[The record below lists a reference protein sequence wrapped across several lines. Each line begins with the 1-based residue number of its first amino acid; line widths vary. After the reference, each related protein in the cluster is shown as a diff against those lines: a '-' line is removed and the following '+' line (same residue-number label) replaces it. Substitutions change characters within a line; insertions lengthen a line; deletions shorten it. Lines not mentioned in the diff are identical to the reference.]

1 MTLRYEPDPATQPY
15 TPVASMSWF
24 RHEAVPK
31 VAHHRS
37 MYLHVLQVTLENEY
51 DHEADQPPHIANANK
66 RAVWSEIQNKVFRYW
81 LDHRDDDENLERDH
95 RLLLWQLWARM
106 QFALQRRDR
115 RMSRAHKF
123 DFVLAHGLRAA
134 GERVSVRQYTVSQL
148 WRAVVMLL
156 HVWNSLKYTEDLS
169 DYVGALATQCG
180 RYFWISL
187 PDGRVFDH
195 PSCVSRVADVPG
207 AGVSSLSAEGSAEQ
221 CFCVNEYFTVE
232 MERMF
237 FGLLYHLDQ
246 YATLVSTADAV
257 AMAPPTPSYA
267 STATWLDRTLRIEA
281 IREFV
286 ARDFE
291 DQIYERRALLGEVE
305 RFAEADPHA
314 KATAYNAIARMR
326 PAVIDDTAE
335 LIDDDAT
342 LDRLLRII
350 RDRGGPS
357 GDGKG
362 VSTWMSQFAAAGV
375 VEDVTPKQDKA
386 EAESDADELA
396 VLAAGYLLDEA
407 FLSESI
413 RFESWFVCRTAP
425 IPRDKRAFPV
435 LVRVCNS
442 WHVSYGGRVWLCEDA
457 VNALACWVRQL
468 CEEDDEA
475 AAFEAISHVAPRRE
489 PFYEA
494 YRAITDGSVSELERR
509 DIETREH
516 NQRRHG
522 LPLPDSYL
530 DEG

>member
-1 MTLRYEPDPATQPY
+1 MTLHYEPDPATQPY

-31 VAHHRS
+31 VAHHRA

-66 RAVWSEIQNKVFRYW
+66 RAVWSEVQNKVFRYW

-123 DFVLAHGLRAA
+123 DFVLDHGLRAA

-207 AGVSSLSAEGSAEQ
+207 AGVSSTAEGSAEQ
-221 CFCVNEYFTVE
+221 CFCVNEYFTAE

-257 AMAPPTPSYA
+257 AMAPSTPSYA
-267 STATWLDRTLRIEA
+267 STAAWLERTLRFEG

-291 DQIYERRALLGEVE
+291 DQIYGRRALLGEVE

-326 PAVIDDTAE
+326 PAVIDDTSD
-335 LIDDDAT
+335 LINDDAT
-342 LDRLLRII
+342 LDGLLQRI
-350 RDRGGPS
+350 RVR
-357 GDGKG
+357 GDG
-362 VSTWMSQFAAAGV
+362 AGHEASV
-375 VEDVTPKQDKA
+375 A
-386 EAESDADELA
+386 ESESDADELA
-396 VLAAGYLLDEA
+396 ILAAGYLLDEA

-494 YRAITDGSVSELERR
+494 YRAITNGSVSELERR

-516 NQRRHG
+516 SQRRHG
-522 LPLPDSYL
+522 LPMPDSYL
-530 DEG
+530 G